1 MMSALSSFVRFAA
14 FALLVAVLVG
24 FALFVR
30 TGLTLDPARARTA
43 DGIVALTGGEGRVVT
58 AVALLGENRGE
69 RLLISGAN
77 PDVGLDA
84 VRAASGA
91 TRDLFECCIDVGH
104 DAANTIGNAE
114 EAARWT
120 HANGFDSLLV
130 VTSDYHMPRAL
141 LELQAAMPGV
151 DLIAWP
157 VEGPPPWAD
166 PRSARR
172 WTLEFFKY
180 AAVYGREAVSG
191 RRA

>member
-1 MMSALSSFVRFAA
+1 MSALLSFLRFIA
-14 FALLVAVLVG
+14 FAVVVAVLVG

-30 TGLTLDPARARTA
+30 AGVTLDAREAARA

-58 AVALLGENRGE
+58 AVELLSRGRGE

-91 TRDLFECCIDVGH
+91 TRDLFECCIDVGQE
-104 DAANTIGNAE
+104 AANTIGNAE
-114 EAARWT
+114 EAADWARR
-120 HANGFDSLLV
+120 HGFDSLIV

-151 DLIAWP
+151 SLAAFP
-157 VEGPPPWAD
+157 VESPPPWAD
-166 PRSARR
+166 LRTARR
-172 WTLEFFKY
+172 WGVEFFKY
-180 AAVYGREAVSG
+180 AAVYAREAVAG
-191 RRA
+191 RRE